1 MKEAALHIL
10 LVEDIE
16 IFVEQGE
23 GRLQDRINTTRLQRS
38 IQK

>member
-16 IFVEQGE
+16 IFVEQVD
-23 GRLQDRINTTRLQRS
+23 GRLQDRINTIRLQRS
-38 IQK
+38 I

>member
-16 IFVEQGE
+16 IFVEQVD
-23 GRLQDRINTTRLQRS
+23 GRLQDRINAIRLQRS
-38 IQK
+38 I